1 MKQIFLAS
9 TFFELVCLAA
19 GIDEGEYDNPA
30 APALVG
36 TDGNAPA
43 GTPGPD
49 ERLLLVSNNAIVME
63 LSGSFIDAP
72 AAQSLLSRFDRVIDL
87 NETLAPL
94 HVHPS
99 SWRPDQ
105 TDVPVVEAYLRS
117 AWQLG
122 DSDVELILESPQV
135 NPAIALGR
143 VFNRAAIRVHAD
155 GLMTY
160 GPTRSHIPLTNGQ
173 RMSTLHFL
181 PLVPGS
187 EPRLLAE
194 YGIVHRPLSLDAFR
208 AVVAEIGEHMEEALT
223 SALGETAREG
233 DWALIVGQY
242 LSALG
247 LISDEDETGLHVMM
261 IREAEKRGLRTVVF
275 KPHPAAPP
283 SQLDPLFV
291 AAEEAG
297 ISLQILDE
305 PLLAE
310 VIVDR
315 FRPALVLGGFSTAL
329 MTAREIY
336 GVPAVAIGTNMLLEA
351 ITPYQNSNRIP
362 LTIISELCDGQEPD
376 PSASPPPELARLISA
391 VTYCMAPNLSHDL
404 REEATEFLE
413 NVFAVG
419 AEDRFRRYF
428 KRRRL
433 SSLGL
438 PGGNAQ
444 VFAPRRMLR
453 QSGALAVKAIVRK
466 QKRFVKRVQSR

>member
-19 GIDEGEYDNPA
+19 GIDDGEYDTPA

-36 TDGNAPA
+36 TDGTGPA
-43 GTPGPD
+43 GSPPPE
-49 ERLLLVSNNAIVME
+49 ERLLLVSNNAVVME
-63 LSGSFIDAP
+63 LSPSFIDAP
-72 AAQSLLSRFDRVIDL
+72 AAHSLLSRFDRVLDL

-105 TDVPVVEAYLRS
+105 TDVPVVEPYLRR

-155 GLMTY
+155 GLMTF
-160 GPTRSHIPLTNGQ
+160 GPTRNHIPLTNGQ
-173 RMSTLHFL
+173 RMSTLHYL

-187 EPRLLAE
+187 EPKLLAE
-194 YGIVHRPLSLDAFR
+194 YGIVHRPLSLEAFR
-208 AVVAEIGEHMEEALT
+208 TVVSEIGEHAEETLT
-223 SALGETAREG
+223 AALGATLRER

-247 LISDEDETGLHVMM
+247 LISDEEETGLHVMM
-261 IREAEKRGLRTVVF
+261 IREAAKRGMHAVVF

-283 SQLDPLFV
+283 SQLDPLLV
-291 AAEEAG
+291 AADEAG
-297 ISLQILDE
+297 VSLQILDE

-329 MTAREIY
+329 ITAREIY
-336 GVPAVAIGTNMLLEA
+336 GVPALAIGTDMLLEA

-376 PSASPPPELARLISA
+376 LSASPPPELAKLIGA
-391 VTYCMAPNLSHDL
+391 VVYCMAPNLSHGL
-404 REEATEFLE
+404 RQGATEFLE
-413 NVFAVG
+413 DVFAG
-419 AEDRFRRYF
+419 GGDDRFRRYF